1 MISGF
6 LKIIIILLVFVAYHN
21 DRSKKKKQIKR
32 KKDRKRKRPAKIS
45 KRHLFQFSNID
56 YFIRLTF
63 ILVHLSLESFYRRHT
78 SIRDT

>member
-6 LKIIIILLVFVAYHN
+6 LKIIIILLVFIAYHN
-21 DRSKKKKQIKR
+21 DRSKKKQIKR

-45 KRHLFQFSNID
+45 KRHLFQFSNIV

-78 SIRDT
+78 SIRET

>member
-21 DRSKKKKQIKR
+21 DRSKKKQIKR
-32 KKDRKRKRPAKIS
+32 KKDKKRKRPAKIS
-45 KRHLFQFSNID
+45 KRHLFQFSNIV

-78 SIRDT
+78 SIRET

>member
-6 LKIIIILLVFVAYHN
+6 LKIIIILLVFVVYHSV
-21 DRSKKKKQIKR
+21 RSKKKQIKR
-32 KKDRKRKRPAKIS
+32 KKDKKRKRPAKIS
-45 KRHLFQFSNID
+45 KRHFFQFSNIV

-78 SIRDT
+78 SIRET

>member
-6 LKIIIILLVFVAYHN
+6 LKIIIILLVFIAYHN

>member
-21 DRSKKKKQIKR
+21 DRSKKKQIQR
-32 KKDRKRKRPAKIS
+32 KKDSKRKRPAKIS
-45 KRHLFQFSNID
+45 KRHLFQFSNIV

-78 SIRDT
+78 SIRET

>member
-45 KRHLFQFSNID
+45 KRNFFQFSNIV
-56 YFIRLTF
+56 YFMRLTF
-63 ILVHLSLESFYRRHT
+63 ILVHLSLESFSRRHT
-78 SIRDT
+78 ST